1 MSPVCENRHRRDP
14 GCSGLESLGDE
25 LREQW
30 GAAGSRLL
38 ATDLVRIVRQVKV
51 ATALTGLADC

>member
-1 MSPVCENRHRRDP
+1 MDP

-51 ATALTGLADC
+51 VTALTGLADC